1 MNNVLEDKEFFGELK
16 DAITNLNDVSEK
28 LHNFIDTNSKGL
40 DDLIVSGTELA
51 KSTTKLINE
60 NKENIDRTFK
70 ETNSVF
76 QNSKDLLIKINKLM
90 EEIAAR
96 ENNIGKVLYDDE
108 LFNDIKSSIQRLN
121 ELSLILIEQLK
132 GDGVKV
138 DADIF

>member
-1 MNNVLEDKEFFGELK
+1 M
-16 DAITNLNDVSEK
+16 
-28 LHNFIDTNSKGL
+28 
-40 DDLIVSGTELA
+40 
-51 KSTTKLINE
+51 INE

>member
-1 MNNVLEDKEFFGELK
+1 MFE
-16 DAITNLNDVSEK
+16 VSK
-28 LHNFIDTNSKGL
+28 FLGLHNFIDTNSKGL